1 MRLVG
6 GKMTHDKSS
15 SHLEKIGR
23 YGMLVPIICFMG
35 YPLVWMILCSLKT
48 NLEVF
53 VNPWGFPSKFLYKN
67 WEQAWVVGRLGRY
80 YLNSIVVTVAS
91 VCLVL
96 VVSTPAAF
104 AFARLKF
111 KARDFFLYLFLMGL
125 VLAPI
130 LVLIPL
136 YKLMRDIKLL
146 NTYAGLI
153 LPYTGWGLALSIYLL
168 RSFFLAIPEELQD
181 AARIDG
187 CSVFGIFWRIM
198 LPLIKPALLT
208 VAMINAINYWNELLL
223 ALIFMQK
230 TEMRT
235 LPAGLIFFSGQYV
248 TNYSLVFAGL
258 SIAIFPILIVYFMF
272 QRRVIA
278 GMLIGALK

>member
-1 MRLVG
+1 MQEI
-6 GKMTHDKSS
+6 ME
-15 SHLEKIGR
+15 SHSRNIVR
-23 YGMLVPIICFMG
+23 YGIIVPIICFMG

-48 NLEVF
+48 NLEIF
-53 VNPWGFPSKFLYKN
+53 VNPWGFPSEFLYKN

-96 VVSTPAAF
+96 VVSSPAAF

-258 SIAIFPILIVYFMF
+258 SIAIFPVLIVYFIF

-278 GMLIGALK
+278 GILIGALK